1 MDESRRAD
9 SHCRR
14 IATSARTFVAWFSV
28 VLALPAIAATPGVL
42 VIHSN
47 QRPTPAAI
55 TIEDT
60 LRTAIPAGLKGP
72 VEIYSEYL
80 DSEWTSVQ
88 AYGAAEAEFLREK
101 YAPRNIGIIMAAA
114 PAALQFTT
122 AYRDRLFPGV
132 PIVHIAMPRDTL
144 EQMKVPADV
153 VGKTVDLDPLPT
165 LKLALRLHPDANH
178 IVFVVGAAER
188 DRVWEQ
194 RLREAAAKLG
204 DGVAADY
211 LIGLPTSELTRR
223 LVALPPRTV
232 VFSPGYFSDGTGQV
246 ITPRRSMELIAQA
259 SRAPVYGALD
269 TFMGTGIVGGYVT
282 PYDAQAREAAT
293 IAARLL
299 TGTPPTEIAPS
310 SVPQVPTVDWR
321 QLRRWRVY
329 EGLLPEGTI
338 IKFREPTVVER
349 YGAEIAIALAILLFQ
364 AGLIAA
370 LLWERRTRRQTA
382 SALAESQQQINLAAR
397 AVRLSLWIW
406 DVSRNQV
413 RVAQS
418 RPNPGDMKEQ
428 IMTFD
433 DVVAA
438 VHPAD
443 RETLRRAIRRAR
455 ATGEEVDVEYRVVA
469 KDGDVRWLAARG
481 RAEQGDSE
489 RLLGV
494 ALDITE
500 RKAAEL
506 REAEGQRTLRHM
518 TRIATVGQLS
528 AAISHQLNQPLASI
542 LGNAETALKMLGR
555 EPLDMKEL
563 RDICRDIVNED
574 HRATNVI
581 RRLGELYKRGDMRME
596 AIDLNHLIRETLE
609 LLDAELLIRHVV
621 VATNLEPALPPIA
634 GGQVQLQQV
643 ILNLVLNAADAMSAL
658 DPEARRLTIRTEGS
672 GAEVRLYVEDNGPG
686 IPPDHLKAVF
696 DPFWT
701 TKTGGMG
708 MGLAICQSIVAAH
721 RGTITAVN
729 AVCGAIF
736 CVTLPAKRTT

>member
-1 MDESRRAD
+1 VDESRRAD

-269 TFMGTGIVGGYVT
+269 TFMGIRH
-282 PYDAQAREAAT
+282 A
-293 IAARLL
+293 
-299 TGTPPTEIAPS
+299 
-310 SVPQVPTVDWR
+310 
-321 QLRRWRVY
+321 
-329 EGLLPEGTI
+329 
-338 IKFREPTVVER
+338 
-349 YGAEIAIALAILLFQ
+349 
-364 AGLIAA
+364 
-370 LLWERRTRRQTA
+370 
-382 SALAESQQQINLAAR
+382 
-397 AVRLSLWIW
+397 
-406 DVSRNQV
+406 
-413 RVAQS
+413 
-418 RPNPGDMKEQ
+418 
-428 IMTFD
+428 
-433 DVVAA
+433 
-438 VHPAD
+438 
-443 RETLRRAIRRAR
+443 LRRAGERGRHHRGASVDRHTADGDRPLVGSTGANRGLETASSLARLRGAASGRDDHQIPRTHRRGAIRRRNCDRAR
-455 ATGEEVDVEYRVVA
+455 NPLVPGRTDRRIALGEANAPPNGVCARGEPAANKSGCAGSAIVA
-469 KDGDVRWLAARG
+469 MDLGCVTQPGAGGTVPAESGRHERTDHDVR
-481 RAEQGDSE
+481 
-489 RLLGV
+489 
-494 ALDITE
+494 
-500 RKAAEL
+500 
-506 REAEGQRTLRHM
+506 
-518 TRIATVGQLS
+518 
-528 AAISHQLNQPLASI
+528 
-542 LGNAETALKMLGR
+542 
-555 EPLDMKEL
+555 
-563 RDICRDIVNED
+563 
-574 HRATNVI
+574 
-581 RRLGELYKRGDMRME
+581 
-596 AIDLNHLIRETLE
+596 
-609 LLDAELLIRHVV
+609 
-621 VATNLEPALPPIA
+621 
-634 GGQVQLQQV
+634 
-643 ILNLVLNAADAMSAL
+643 
-658 DPEARRLTIRTEGS
+658 
-672 GAEVRLYVEDNGPG
+672 
-686 IPPDHLKAVF
+686 
-696 DPFWT
+696 
-701 TKTGGMG
+701 
-708 MGLAICQSIVAAH
+708 
-721 RGTITAVN
+721 
-729 AVCGAIF
+729 
-736 CVTLPAKRTT
+736 